1 MRKKITGTMF
11 AALLIIASLALIQ
24 CRGKKEIAAIP
35 AGETPVDVLCSGE
48 EYFTNNEYF
57 RANSVGES
65 IDQANSKRMALSN
78 ARAELAGQISVLV
91 RGVVDNY
98 FKQAGVETRA
108 EFAQRYEG
116 LFREIVDERLSG
128 TRVICEEVTRTS
140 NGIYKTYLA
149 IELAGN
155 DILSMAD
162 RRITNDER
170 LRIDYDYERF
180 KRTFDEEI
188 EKLRQERGY

>member
-1 MRKKITGTMF
+1 
-11 AALLIIASLALIQ
+11 
-24 CRGKKEIAAIP
+24 
-35 AGETPVDVLCSGE
+35 
-48 EYFTNNEYF
+48 
-57 RANSVGES
+57 
-65 IDQANSKRMALSN
+65 
-78 ARAELAGQISVLV
+78 
-91 RGVVDNY
+91 VVDNY